1 MNCACTD
8 FAIVGKDKVMDIIHQ
23 TLSNDMSSVIKQAD
37 TLIIVVEYSMPLWVA
52 LDYDYKMAE
61 ICMIM
66 IGYIDNLLN
75 EKIHSSQEKMLDN
88 RRMRL
93 YNIISQCNA
102 LKKGQVY
109 E

>member
-23 TLSNDMSSVIKQAD
+23 TLSNDISSVVKQSD
-37 TLIIVVEYSMPLWVA
+37 KLIIVMEYSIALWIA

-66 IGYIDNLLN
+66 IGYIEKLLN
-75 EKIHSSQEKMLDN
+75 EKIHSSQEKMLDS
-88 RRMRL
+88 RRIRL
-93 YNIISQCNA
+93 YNIINQCNA